1 MVFMARILFLGS
13 LSKKVF
19 CKDTGYLGVIVLGD
33 SVAAHFHIPPE
44 WLTARL
50 FSDKAFKNIAFM
62 VENEMDWPQ
71 LSLFTGYLRSSR

>member
-1 MVFMARILFLGS
+1 M
-13 LSKKVF
+13 
-19 CKDTGYLGVIVLGD
+19 IVLGD

-50 FSDKAFKNIAFM
+50 FSGKAFDNVGFI

-71 LSLFTGYLRSSR
+71 LSLYTGYLRSSR